1 MRKFIAIKE
10 KVFLYSNQITFN
22 YNQKCHPL
30 HLRDTWYKQFP
41 QKKKKTS
48 GRKKEGKRKER
59 AEEGSKKE
67 GEGKERAEE
76 GKGKKRDGKEEK
88 KRKGWQ
94 EFVRKER
101 ENEE

>member
-10 KVFLYSNQITFN
+10 KVSLYSNQITFN

-41 QKKKKTS
+41 QKKNFKK
-48 GRKKEGKRKER
+48 K
-59 AEEGSKKE
+59 KKE
-67 GEGKERAEE
+67 GEGKERAGGGKKE
-76 GKGKKRDGKEEK
+76 GKGKERDGKEEK

-101 ENEE
+101 EKEE

>member
-10 KVFLYSNQITFN
+10 KVSFYSNYITFN

-41 QKKKKTS
+41 QKKKKKQKTS
-48 GRKKEGKRKER
+48 GR
-59 AEEGSKKE
+59 KKE

-76 GKGKKRDGKEEK
+76 GGKKEGEGKERAGE
-88 KRKGWQ
+88 
-94 EFVRKER
+94 
-101 ENEE
+101 

>member
-1 MRKFIAIKE
+1 MRKFIAIKD
-10 KVFLYSNQITFN
+10 KVSLYSNQITFN

-41 QKKKKTS
+41 QKKTSKK
-48 GRKKEGKRKER
+48 
-59 AEEGSKKE
+59 KKE

-76 GKGKKRDGKEEK
+76 GGKKEGKGKERDGKEEK

-101 ENEE
+101 EKEE